1 MKISY
6 NWLKEFINTDKTP
19 QQISTI
25 LTGTGLEVESMEK
38 VQVIPGGLEGLVIGY
53 VKETTQHPNADRLKI
68 TKVDVGGPDCLQI
81 VCGAA
86 NVAAGQKVVVAV
98 VGATVHP
105 VSGEPFLIKESKIRG
120 EVSLGMICAEDEIGL
135 GTSHEGIMVLAD
147 DAEVGT
153 PAKAYFNV
161 NDDYL
166 YEIGLTPNRAD
177 AASHLGTARDIAAFL
192 KIGITKPDISAF
204 KVDNTARPIEV
215 LVENPAAA
223 PRYAGLTI
231 AGLTVKE
238 SPQWLKERLAVIGIR
253 SINNVVDATNYVLHD
268 LGQPLHAFD
277 ADAIRGNKVVVK
289 NCPEGTAFKTLDDVE
304 RKLSADDLMI
314 CDAEGPMCIAGVF
327 GGAESGV
334 KDGTTRIFLES
345 AYFNAVSVRK
355 TAKRHGLKTDASF
368 RFERGTDPDMV
379 VFALKRAALL
389 IKEVA
394 GGEISSDII
403 DLYPNPVA
411 PFDIDL
417 SYATVH
423 RLIGQVIPHE
433 EIKAIITGLDIKIIS
448 EYAEGLM
455 LQVPPYRVDVTRDVD
470 VIEDILRIYGYNNIY
485 IPTQVR
491 ASLSASPRPEKDT
504 VQNLLSDLLTAN
516 GFNEIMSN
524 SLTKSAYYDDKLE
537 TAVKI
542 LNPLSSDLDVMRQ
555 TMLYSGL
562 EAIAYNANRQNRD
575 IKFYEFGKVYNIKDD
590 KYNESQRFAIFMS
603 GATAGAQWNQKASS
617 ATFYNLKAIVDG
629 ILQKL
634 NIGDLQVIEATC
646 KNLAYGLNYTK
657 NNKVLVKFG
666 AVAKDALKKV
676 DVDQEVFYAD
686 FSFDQIMQLVKKN
699 KIVYQDIS
707 KFPAVRRDLSM
718 LIGKE
723 VTFGQLKQIAQRTER
738 KLLKDVNV
746 FDVYQGDKLPE
757 GKKSYALSFTL
768 QDVEKTLTDK
778 AIDAIMQKLIYN
790 LEKEAGAEI
799 RK

>member
-6 NWLKEFINTDKTP
+6 NWLKEFVNTDKTP
-19 QQISTI
+19 AEISTI
-25 LTGTGLEVESMEK
+25 LTGTGLEVESVEK
-38 VQVIPGGLEGLVIGY
+38 VQAIPGGLEGLVIGY
-53 VKETTQHPNADRLKI
+53 VKETAQHPNADRLKV
-68 TKVDVGGPDCLQI
+68 TKVDVGGTEELQI

-86 NVAAGQKVVVAV
+86 NVAAGQKVVVAT
-98 VGATVHP
+98 VGTTVHP
-105 VSGEPFLIKESKIRG
+105 VTGEPFLIKESKIRG

-135 GTSHEGIMVLAD
+135 GTSHEGIMVLAE
-147 DAEVGT
+147 DAPVGT
-153 PAKAYFNV
+153 LAKEYFKL
-161 NDDYL
+161 NDDYM

-177 AASHLGTARDIAAFL
+177 AVSHLGTARDIAAFL
-192 KIGITKPDISAF
+192 KIGITKPDVSTF
-204 KVDNTARPIEV
+204 KVDHTDRVIEV
-215 LVENPAAA
+215 VVENEAAN

-231 AGLTVKE
+231 SGIEVKE
-238 SPQWLKERLAVIGIR
+238 SPQWLKERLAVIGVR
-253 SINNVVDATNYVLHD
+253 AINNVVDATNYVLHD

-277 ADAIRGNKVVVK
+277 ADAIKGNKVIVK
-289 NCPEGTAFKTLDDVE
+289 NVAEGTLFKTLDDVE

-314 CDAEGPMCIAGVF
+314 CNAEAPMCIAGVF
-327 GGAESGV
+327 GGADSGV
-334 KDGTTRIFLES
+334 KASTTSIFLES

-389 IKEVA
+389 IKEIA
-394 GGEISSDII
+394 GGQISSNII

-411 PFDIDL
+411 PFDVDL
-417 SYATVH
+417 SYSNVH

-433 EIKAIITGLDIKIIS
+433 EIKAIITALDIRIVTES
-448 EYAEGLM
+448 AEGVILK
-455 LQVPPYRVDVTRDVD
+455 VPPYRVDVTRDVD
-470 VIEDILRIYGYNNIY
+470 VIEEILRIYGYNNIH

-491 ASLSASPRPEKDT
+491 ASLSASPKPEKDT

-524 SLTKSAYYDDKLE
+524 SLTKSAYSSDLE
-537 TAVKI
+537 SAVKI

-562 EAIAYNANRQNRD
+562 EAIAYNQNRQNAD
-575 IKFYEFGKVYNIKDD
+575 IKFYEFGKVYSIKDD
-590 KYNESQRFAIFMS
+590 KYNESQRFAIFLS
-603 GATAGAQWNQKASS
+603 GATAPAQWNQKATA

-634 NIGDLQVIEATC
+634 NINDVTVEDATC
-646 KNLAYGLNYTK
+646 KKLAYGLNYIK
-657 NNKVLVKFG
+657 NGKTLVKLG
-666 AVAKDALKKV
+666 SVAKDALKKT
-676 DVDQEVFYAD
+676 DVDKEVFWAD
-686 FSFDQIMQLVKKN
+686 FSFDQIMQIVKKN

-707 KFPAVRRDLSM
+707 KFPAVKRDLSM
-718 LIGKE
+718 LIDKS

-738 KLLKDVNV
+738 KLLKEVNM
-746 FDVYQGDKLPE
+746 FDVYEGDKLPA
-757 GKKSYALSFTL
+757 GKKSYALSFII
-768 QDVEKTLTDK
+768 QDAEKTLTDK
-778 AIDAIMQKLIYN
+778 TIDAIMQKLIYN